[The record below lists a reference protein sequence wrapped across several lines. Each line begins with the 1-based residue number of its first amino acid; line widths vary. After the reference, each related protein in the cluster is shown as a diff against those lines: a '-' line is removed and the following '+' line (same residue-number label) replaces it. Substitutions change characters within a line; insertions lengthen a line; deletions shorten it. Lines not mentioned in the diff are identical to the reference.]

1 MRYLVL
7 PPSPIDMNNL
17 GAYLVSGNW
26 INLQCIV
33 AEETYDLLQRK
44 NRVKRVLF
52 RASDDQQWTRSR
64 WWSLMHYFQH
74 KSFDTF
80 KFDNSCHML
89 NEIKMYVHR
98 ARISVR
104 THFIVSPVR
113 SIQIVWK
120 WLRFAFALEKY
131 KNKSRICSQ
140 PTWYFYH
147 VLSCEIS
154 TMMYY
159 VFCNLLIIQ
168 KVVTVRCRN
177 PILRLMWFLV
187 SCMKRINWLRTIFF
201 SA

>member
-1 MRYLVL
+1 MNADIYDYPFIKTWHLASIALYVCTQIETISFMQGYLIFIAERTQSKRNVRYLVL

-98 ARISVR
+98 AWISVR

-113 SIQIVWK
+113 SIQIVGK
-120 WLRFAFALEKY
+120 WLRFAFALEK
-131 KNKSRICSQ
+131 
-140 PTWYFYH
+140 
-147 VLSCEIS
+147 
-154 TMMYY
+154 
-159 VFCNLLIIQ
+159 
-168 KVVTVRCRN
+168 
-177 PILRLMWFLV
+177 
-187 SCMKRINWLRTIFF
+187 
-201 SA
+201 